1 MRLDF
6 GLLLVALLAPTVGA
20 RASDL
25 PIDPFHQEWIGKHL
39 RAMHEPMLQ
48 DMDAGGPVEIY
59 RYLALPSFTHPISI
73 RVVVG
78 PSGEASATVR
88 TSTGLGGYGAGT
100 LTGDH
105 AVRVS
110 PEDLAVLRA
119 ELGESFRALH
129 TDEQSNELDDEG
141 KPVEHVTCSDGTAS
155 AFEVVRAGTYHLVFR
170 GCSMEGQLGRAVE
183 TFKHIARPYLPA
195 NVDEYVPY

>member
-1 MRLDF
+1 MASLV
-6 GLLLVALLAPTVGA
+6 VALAPAGA
-20 RASDL
+20 SGRDL

-48 DMDAGGPVEIY
+48 DIDASGSVEIY

-73 RVVVG
+73 RVVIG
-78 PSGEASATVR
+78 PSGEAMATVR

-100 LTGDH
+100 LSGDH

-110 PEDLAVLRA
+110 PEDVAALRSD
-119 ELGESFRALH
+119 LGENFRALSA
-129 TDEQSNELDDEG
+129 DEQSDELDDEG
-141 KPVEHVTCSDGTAS
+141 KPIVHVICSDGTAS
-155 AFEVVRAGTYHLVFR
+155 AFEAVRAGTYHLVFR
-170 GCSMEGQLGRAVE
+170 GCSMEKQLFRAAE

-195 NVDEYVPY
+195 NVDEYVPF